1 MSIEKFNVPGLAE
14 PAGYHHV
21 AVAERSKTVYLAGQT
36 GVGADGK
43 VAGPDLTSQTAQAFR
58 NVGTALEA
66 AGAGWDDV
74 VKMVIYIV
82 DYDAEKAQQFFAG
95 IGEAF
100 GTGMPMTATTLIGV
114 QALSQ
119 PEFLIEIDAT
129 AAV

>member
-21 AVAERSKTVYLAGQT
+21 VVAESSKTVYLAGQT

-43 VAGPDLTSQTAQAFR
+43 AVGPDLTSQTAQAFR
-58 NVGTALEA
+58 NVGAALEA

-74 VKMVIYIV
+74 VKLVVYIV
-82 DYDAEKAQQFFAG
+82 DYDADKAQQFFAG

-100 GTGMPMTATTLIGV
+100 GGGMPTTATTLIGV
-114 QALSQ
+114 QGLYQ
-119 PEFLIEIDAT
+119 PDFLIEIDAT
-129 AAV
+129 AAI